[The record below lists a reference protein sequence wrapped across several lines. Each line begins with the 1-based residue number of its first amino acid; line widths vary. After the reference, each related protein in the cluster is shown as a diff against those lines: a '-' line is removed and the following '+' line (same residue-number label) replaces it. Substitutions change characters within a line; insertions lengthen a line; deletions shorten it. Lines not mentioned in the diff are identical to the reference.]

1 MGEYAPTMRDPES
14 SNAPVHRNILV
25 TDVKLIG
32 VIFMN
37 AKIMEH
43 VLSLLS
49 TTFQHQNAN
58 AREITVVLRVTL
70 NCAQA
75 LNVETELV
83 LMESVSVMKT
93 TSTMETFV

>member
-1 MGEYAPTMRDPES
+1 MKECAPTMREAAS
-14 SNAPVHRNILV
+14 SNALVNRNILV

-49 TTFQHQNAN
+49 TAFQHQNAN
-58 AREITVVLRVTL
+58 VREIMVVQHVTL
-70 NCAQA
+70 NCAQT
-75 LNVETELV
+75 LNVERELV
-83 LMESVSVMKT
+83 LAESVSVMKI